1 MKTDI
6 VLLFFLVLHLWNAL
20 VTYILLVSCDWTLL
34 MKVSLD
40 MATQG
45 SLDVM
50 LKAIN
55 FSMLAIESYKE

>member
-45 SLDVM
+45 SLDFM